1 MTITVKTGWPASHQA
16 GDTLRFDILKGDFD
30 PSVDVMNVYLSSNAN
45 NYTFQATDN
54 TEYFRFDV
62 VASSTGGWQK
72 GLYTLQASVKCA
84 DGSVFTVRTAS
95 LEVLPNLSV
104 GNADPRSHARRVLE
118 SIEAVIEGTASSDVL
133 AYEIAGRR
141 LERYPITELLR
152 LRSIYQKEFQAESG
166 APKFI
171 KFRFK

>member
-1 MTITVKTGWPASHQA
+1 MSISVKQGWPASHQA

-30 PSVDVMNVYLSSNAN
+30 PSVDIVNVYLSSNAN
-45 NYTFQATDN
+45 NYTFQSTDN
-54 TEYFRFDV
+54 ENYFRFDV
-62 VASSTGGWQK
+62 AALSTGSWQK
-72 GLYTLQASVKCA
+72 GLYTLQASVTCE
-84 DGSVFTVRTAS
+84 DGAVFTIHTS
-95 LEVLPNLSV
+95 NIEIFPNLSI

-141 LERYPITELLR
+141 LERYPISELLK
-152 LRSIYQKEFQAESG
+152 LRSIYRREFQSESG
-166 APKFI
+166 SPKFI